1 MKTIV
6 HVVDTLCVGGRENS
20 VIDICNKL
28 DKKKYIVFVVTLTN
42 DLNDL
47 VYKLDSNVTFF
58 SLPFKHKQLVGFNVF
73 FSFLKVVV
81 NLSNVLNSINPDII
95 HTHSYLHRLL
105 IENLAIRRIKNNV
118 KCFHTVHTSGMYYKS
133 DKYLDQFK
141 LLFEK
146 FAIGLVKP
154 SLIGISEVVQKNNI
168 KLYNKQSKTS
178 RYIPNGVDL
187 EIYRK
192 EIYNAK
198 LSDFGFC
205 KQDVVITYV
214 ARLCKG
220 KNHNTLLKAIKIVV
234 EKYPFVKLVLAG
246 EGDERNDI
254 EDFLAKNKLTKSVI
268 LLGAINNV
276 PELLSVSNF
285 CVFPSEF
292 EGFSLTLIEKM
303 AMGLPVV
310 AADNDS
316 FKSLIVHSENGLLFS
331 MFDEQAFANC
341 IFELIE
347 NKILFEKIAE
357 KGRVFSEQFTLKII
371 ISEYDNYYQTN

>member
-6 HVVDTLCVGGRENS
+6 HIVDTLCMGGRENS

-28 DKKKYIVFVVTLTN
+28 DKKKHNVFVVTLTDN
-42 DLNDL
+42 LNDL
-47 VYKLDSNVTFF
+47 VYKLDSDVTFYP
-58 SLPFKHKQLVGFNVF
+58 LPFKHKQLVGFNVF

-81 NLSNVLNSINPDII
+81 NLSNVLNSIIPDII

-154 SLIGISEVVQKNNI
+154 SLIGISEVVQENNI
-168 KLYNKQSKTS
+168 KFYNKQSKTS

-205 KQDVVITYV
+205 EQDVVIAYV

-268 LLGAINNV
+268 LLGSINNI
-276 PELLSVSNF
+276 PELLSVSTF

-310 AADNDS
+310 AADNQI
-316 FKSLIVHSENGLLFS
+316 FKKLICNGENGLLFS
-331 MFDEQAFANC
+331 MFDEVELAKC
-341 IFELIE
+341 ISNLIDDDKLY
-347 NKILFEKIAE
+347 NKISKNALLFSKEFSIQRMVSEHEIYYEK
-357 KGRVFSEQFTLKII
+357 
-371 ISEYDNYYQTN
+371 

>member
-1 MKTIV
+1 M
-6 HVVDTLCVGGRENS
+6 
-20 VIDICNKL
+20 
-28 DKKKYIVFVVTLTN
+28 
-42 DLNDL
+42 
-47 VYKLDSNVTFF
+47 
-58 SLPFKHKQLVGFNVF
+58 
-73 FSFLKVVV
+73 
-81 NLSNVLNSINPDII
+81 
-95 HTHSYLHRLL
+95 L

-154 SLIGISEVVQKNNI
+154 SLIGISEVVQENNI
-168 KLYNKQSKTS
+168 KFYNKQSKTS

-205 KQDVVITYV
+205 EQDVVIAYV

-268 LLGAINNV
+268 LLGSINNI
-276 PELLSVSNF
+276 PELLSVSTF

-310 AADNDS
+310 AADNQI
-316 FKSLIVHSENGLLFS
+316 FKKLICNGENGLLFS
-331 MFDEQAFANC
+331 MFDEVELAKC
-341 IFELIE
+341 ISNLIDDDKLY
-347 NKILFEKIAE
+347 NTISKNALLFSKEFSIQRMVSEHEIYYEK
-357 KGRVFSEQFTLKII
+357 
-371 ISEYDNYYQTN
+371 